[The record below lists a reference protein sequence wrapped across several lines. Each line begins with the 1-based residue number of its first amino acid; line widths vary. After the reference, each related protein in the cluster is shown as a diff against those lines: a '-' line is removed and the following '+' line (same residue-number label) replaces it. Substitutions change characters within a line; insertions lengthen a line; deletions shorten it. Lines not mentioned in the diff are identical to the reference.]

1 MKSTFD
7 TDGILFSLLNGKT
20 SIKGGCYVR
29 DERPENSVDEDIV
42 VNTVDLGQD
51 SLPQTS
57 RR

>member
-42 VNTVDLGQD
+42 VNTVDLG
-51 SLPQTS
+51 
-57 RR
+57 

>member
-29 DERPENSVDEDIV
+29 E
-42 VNTVDLGQD
+42 
-51 SLPQTS
+51 
-57 RR
+57 